1 MRILKQRALLGAA
14 ILAMLFFGAC
24 SMLQAPINP
33 DFDVT
38 KAHHRI
44 DGFAN
49 RYAQRSEK
57 PGLWRWQWERFRD
70 GLPKPPSAPIPGIAP
85 DLERIHSRSGQPRVT
100 WVGHSTLLVQIDGVN
115 ILTDPHW
122 GNRAS
127 PVSFAGPKRHQA
139 PGIPFEK
146 LPQIHVVLIS
156 HNHWDHLDQQ
166 TVQNLMGRHAG
177 IRFYVP
183 LGLQHWFQREVKGAV
198 IAGPSPNVIA
208 LDWDQRVSL
217 QGQTHQLELHFLAVQ
232 HWSARSL
239 SDRYQTLWGSWAVL
253 HPSFRFWFSGDLG
266 YSPDTQDIGRHMGG
280 FDLAAIAI
288 GAYEPRW
295 FMQESHLNPQEA
307 VQVMKEVRAKAAI
320 GIHWGTFEGISDEPL
335 DQPPKDLEVAVQSAG
350 GPVDFTV
357 LRHGQTWPTVR

>member
-1 MRILKQRALLGAA
+1 MRRRSKWARLGSIVLAGLVVAACALLQTRA
-14 ILAMLFFGAC
+14 
-24 SMLQAPINP
+24 NP
-33 DFDVT
+33 DFDAA
-38 KAHHRI
+38 KPHHRV

-49 RYAQRSEK
+49 RYVERSDK

-70 GLPKPPSAPIPGIAP
+70 GLPKPPAAPIQGISP
-85 DLERIHSRSGQPRVT
+85 DVDRIHGSSRQPRVT
-100 WVGHSTLLVQIDGVN
+100 WVGHSTLLVQLDGLN

-139 PGIPFEK
+139 PGIPLEK

-156 HNHWDHLDQQ
+156 HNHWDHLDRK
-166 TVQNLMGRHAG
+166 TVQDLMDRHSG
-177 IRFYVP
+177 IRFLVP
-183 LGLQHWFQREVKGAV
+183 LGVQHWFRREIRGAV
-198 IAGPSPNVIA
+198 ISGSSPNVIA
-208 LDWDQRVSL
+208 LDWDGHVSL
-217 QGQTHQLELHFLAVQ
+217 QGETHRLDLHFLAVQ

-239 SDRYQTLWGSWAVL
+239 GDRYETLWGSWAVL

-266 YSPDTQDIGRHMGG
+266 YSPDTQDIGRRMGG

-295 FMQESHLNPQEA
+295 FMKESHLNPQEA
-307 VQVMKEVRAKAAI
+307 VQVMKEVNAKAAI

-335 DQPPKDLEVAVQSAG
+335 DQPPKDLQVAVQSAG
-350 GPVDFTV
+350 APVDFTV
-357 LRHGQTWPTVR
+357 LRHGQTWPIRR